1 MEIVV
6 YSTKNCIYCKKQKEF
21 LMGQGIEFE
30 ERDIHEN
37 EEYFREFKALGGYG
51 TPFTIKKEN
60 GIIVS
65 KITGFNREKLL
76 AELINDVKSKKVTQQ
91 TERL

>member
-51 TPFTIKKEN
+51 TP
-60 GIIVS
+60 
-65 KITGFNREKLL
+65 
-76 AELINDVKSKKVTQQ
+76 
-91 TERL
+91 

>member
-1 MEIVV
+1 MEVIV
-6 YSTKNCIYCKKQKEF
+6 YSVKNCKYCKEQKEF
-21 LMGQGIEFE
+21 LTEKGIEFE
-30 ERDIHEN
+30 ERDIYEN
-37 EEYFREFKALGGYG
+37 EEYFQEFKELGGYG

-65 KITGFNREKLL
+65 KIRGFNQEKLL
-76 AELINDVKSKKVTQQ
+76 DELINDVKSKKGIRR

>member
-1 MEIVV
+1 MEVIV

-21 LMGQGIEFE
+21 LTEKGIEFE

-65 KITGFNREKLL
+65 KIMGFNREKLL
-76 AELINDVKSKKVTQQ
+76 DELINDAKSKKGTHR
-91 TERL
+91 TEKL